1 MPEDLFDEPER
12 RAAEKLAAARQFLE
26 RGKLRDALDALNL
39 AIQLAPANPEAFRDR
54 AAVFERMGLGPQAE
68 ADRRRAAELAAS
80 LPSAPPRA
88 EVEPQEPPVPEGPK
102 DIGRPAEAPRAPPR
116 GQSKRRPYEAPEGEY
131 VHEPV
136 ATDVPREGRGPG
148 LGAAVFTIAVALL
161 FAAGIAGGI
170 AFVVLSLAGDDG
182 PSPSAT
188 PLGTGV
194 ATGGGTATA
203 TTEPAETGTLSTSG
217 DPYSLSA
224 LVTAWKGKGMEV
236 KTGGAS
242 QGFTGF
248 KTAPSDVTMTRGGST
263 STADVFVYKTREA
276 ALAEW
281 DLVPGSRPEPK
292 GDRTVPTHV
301 SAWWNAN
308 MVVVLRTD
316 PGGLGPDALDGL
328 LNLG

>member
-12 RAAEKLAAARQFLE
+12 RAAEKLAAARVFLA

-39 AIQLAPANPEAFRDR
+39 AIQLAPANSEAFRDR

-68 ADRRRAAELAAS
+68 ADRLRAAELAAA
-80 LPSAPPRA
+80 LT
-88 EVEPQEPPVPEGPK
+88 PQSEDEPPAPDAEGAVGTPEVPP
-102 DIGRPAEAPRAPPR
+102 APPR
-116 GQSKRRPYEAPEGEY
+116 GRSKPRPYEPPEPEY

-136 ATDVPREGRGPG
+136 ATDIPREEGRGPG

-170 AFVVLSLAGDDG
+170 AFVVLSLSGDG
-182 PSPSAT
+182 EPSPSST
-188 PLGTGV
+188 PFGPTGV
-194 ATGGGTATA
+194 ATGGGSATA
-203 TTEPAETGTLSTSG
+203 TLEPTTPGSVSTSG

-224 LVTAWKGKGMEV
+224 LASAWKAKGMEV
-236 KTGGAS
+236 KTGGAN
-242 QGFTGF
+242 QGFSGF
-248 KTAPSDVTMTRGGST
+248 KTAPSEVTMTRGGST
-263 STADVFVYKTREA
+263 STAAVFVYSTRDA

-281 DLVPGSRPEPK
+281 DLVPGSRPAPK
-292 GDRTVPTHV
+292 GNRTVPTHV

-308 MVVVLRTD
+308 VVVVLRTD

-328 LNLG
+328 LNLGG